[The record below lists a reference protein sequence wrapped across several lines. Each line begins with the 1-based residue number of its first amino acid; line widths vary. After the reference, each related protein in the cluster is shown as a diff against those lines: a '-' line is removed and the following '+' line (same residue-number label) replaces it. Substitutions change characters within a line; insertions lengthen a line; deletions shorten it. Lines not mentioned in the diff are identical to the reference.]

1 MLQVLEQLNVF
12 SNDDMEE
19 ASKALNDVSGSISYY
34 ILLVNKIRN
43 FDISLIFVNL
53 FSHIDSNQEAVLSY
67 RDGST

>member
-34 ILLVNKIRN
+34 ILLVNKIRKL
-43 FDISLIFVNL
+43 DISLIFVNL